1 MRIGTGRLLG
11 LLLAG
16 SLSGCSGP
24 APTPPARTGPS
35 PSPTP
40 ATAEPTAGDDL
51 SLPEGWQLVW
61 PRQADQPA
69 ARLSAVVAAPA
80 GLTVVGTDLVTNH
93 GIALD
98 SADGSQWTG
107 TPIPSRFFGPTD
119 VISWDGRL
127 LATGGGEARCAHPSA
142 ADTWV
147 RAADG
152 TWTEAPES
160 DVLCQGLTIQPLIV
174 DGRAIAVGSGPGDNP
189 IAWSSD
195 DGLRWVDR
203 GAPLAGLLPQGVAGD
218 GSSAFTIAWG
228 ERGIFGSTS
237 DDGIAWTRPVL
248 ISGLPADL
256 HIQGVFLRDGR
267 PTIAATEGGVAGLVG
282 LDASG
287 AWTTSRIDAFGGD
300 DLRTIRPIP
309 GGLLAIGSTDRGG
322 LAWVSA
328 DGATWRPV
336 ELPGDLANIGG
347 MVADVAI
354 RNGRAVVLGELT
366 NPASG
371 ATSGEIWLGRA
382 SLLAP

>member
-119 VISWDGRL
+119 VISWDGHL
-127 LATGGGEARCAHPSA
+127 LDTGGGEARCAHPSA